1 MAEYA
6 KIYKKFLERE
16 QIVGLTVEE
25 EGMKSLV
32 EAVLISAM
40 TSLEDRAIKTG
51 STVTEYEL
59 DVLRNLLTPS
69 VVR

>member
-16 QIVGLTVEE
+16 QTVGLTVEE